1 MDTVQPST
9 QTVPIAATVTPW
21 KVAWLERDL
30 LPDPIIRIGI
40 RRLLQQR
47 LREEDKGDPQRQQA
61 HLMSLIEQLKASPIA
76 IETTAANAQH
86 YEVPARFFELVLG
99 KHMKYSSALWPEGAG
114 TPDRALDQALDQA
127 EEAMLSLTTERA
139 GLADRQ
145 RVLELGCGWGSLSLY
160 MAERFRHSQI
170 VSVSNSSSQKQFI
183 DARAAARGLGNVQVI
198 TADMNLFEAP
208 GQFDRVVSVEMFEHM
223 RNYEALLARIASWM
237 QPGGKLFVH
246 IFSHLRFA
254 YPFEV
259 RDESDWMAQ
268 HFFTGG
274 IMPSDDL
281 LLYFQRDLRLQN
293 HWQVNGTH
301 YQKTADAWLK
311 NMDAHRG
318 EILDVFV
325 QTYGTKLSGSAARSE
340 ALRWFVRWRVFFM
353 ACAEIWGYRQGREWI
368 VSHYLFTR

>member
-1 MDTVQPST
+1 MDTGQPST
-9 QTVPIAATVTPW
+9 QTIPRTAPLTSWNLAL
-21 KVAWLERDL
+21 LERDL
-30 LPDPIIRIGI
+30 LPDPVIRLGI

-47 LREEDKGDPQRQQA
+47 LREEDKGDPEGQQA
-61 HLMSLIEQLKASPIA
+61 HLMLLIERLKASPIA

-114 TPDRALDQALDQA
+114 TPDQALDQA
-127 EEAMLSLTTERA
+127 EEAMLSLTSERA
-139 GLADRQ
+139 GLADGQ

-160 MAERFRHSQI
+160 LAELLPRSQI
-170 VSVSNSSSQKQFI
+170 VSVSNSSSQKHFI
-183 DARAAARGLGNVQVI
+183 DAQAAARGLRNLHVI

-208 GQFDRVVSVEMFEHM
+208 GKFDRVVSVEMFEHM

-237 QPGGKLFVH
+237 QPGAKLFVH

-254 YPFEV
+254 YPFEM

-281 LLYFQRDLRLQN
+281 LLYFQRDLRLQK
-293 HWQVNGTH
+293 HWQINGTH
-301 YQKTADAWLK
+301 YRKTAEAWLK
-311 NMDAHRG
+311 NMDTHRA
-318 EILDVFV
+318 EIIDLFA
-325 QTYGTKLSGSAARSE
+325 QTYGKGLSPETRKSE

-353 ACAEIWGYRQGREWI
+353 ACAELWGYRQGREWI